1 MTDLKPCPFCGGEA
15 ELVSND
21 IGVFVGCFHENC
33 PIGPQT
39 STYLDGYATEAAAI
53 AAWNARVGSHCA
65 FAQPTDLT
73 DGCALLTERTCRDA
87 SLDKSTQ
94 FYCSVCECTV
104 GIPLLWGDLKYC
116 PGCGARV
123 ERGDA

>member
-1 MTDLKPCPFCGGEA
+1 MTDLKPCPFCGGKA
-15 ELVSND
+15 ELRPND
-21 IGVFVGCFHENC
+21 RGIRTPDIYGWHVECVNDECIIGLMDDRQWYED
-33 PIGPQT
+33 T
-39 STYLDGYATEAAAI
+39 KAEAI
-53 AAWNARVGSHCA
+53 AAWNARA
-65 FAQPTDLT
+65 
-73 DGCALLTERTCRDA
+73 ERTCRDA

-104 GIPLLWGDLKYC
+104 DMPLLWGDLKYC